1 MGFIRFRHVWGSAL
15 AVAGGAALLFGS
27 LSAPAVAEVVSP
39 FEKRY
44 DEALYGDFV
53 TIGNTVMGCPQ
64 APPAEAA
71 ECAEV
76 QRGGGTKNNN
86 DFVARPVDAAAL
98 AAPAGTSSSAR
109 LTVPPGAEVAYA
121 RLFWGGN
128 NGTYKL
134 GSNVIKRC
142 DVSGED
148 VVPGP
153 GEPLATR
160 PVVKVGTGAAHPVAL
175 SDMVE
180 DPAQTG
186 GPHYYTGE
194 SDVTAAFADVATG
207 SPVTVAV
214 GNIWAP
220 QGRGCVA
227 GWSLT
232 VVYKYP
238 GPNEHAP
245 ERRNVYVYGGH
256 VLQRSADPDT
266 TVKVKGFYRTGDG
279 PVRAS
284 ATAYE
289 GDWNTKGDQF
299 RVNGANITNPVNGAT
314 DNFFTSSADGSLE
327 PHHVNNLSIDAKSF
341 DVPATAL
348 PAGATSADLTFRTRG
363 DTYVI
368 SQFALAVPVPD
379 LEVKKTAAPAKS
391 VAPGDTVT
399 YTITAKN
406 ISSLDYPNAKL
417 TDDLTELL
425 DDAAFDGVVTADLGT
440 ASYTAPKLSW
450 TGDVPQGKT
459 ATITYKV
466 KVNDPLTGDGKLT
479 NHVVAESGRTNCEQG
494 SKDPACTPAPPVIT
508 PPDPS
513 PSPST
518 SASVPPSPSPS
529 PSTSASPSPSPST
542 SASATP
548 PFSPSPTPS
557 TTTQQPRPLPVD
569 PGDDSPGSPGS
580 PGGNLA
586 TTGSD
591 GRQLWLMGTAA
602 ATLTALGGVVFLSVR
617 RTRRR

>member
-15 AVAGGAALLFGS
+15 AVAGGAALLIGS
-27 LSAPAVAEVVSP
+27 LSGPAVAEVVSP

-53 TIGNTVMGCPQ
+53 TLGNTVMGCPQ

-86 DFVARPVDAAAL
+86 DFVARPVDAAGLGTAT
-98 AAPAGTSSSAR
+98 GTSSTGL
-109 LTVPPGAEVAYA
+109 LTVPPGAKVAYA

-128 NGTYKL
+128 NGAYKL
-134 GSNVIKRC
+134 GSNLIERC

-148 VVPGP
+148 VRRAPGD
-153 GEPLATR
+153 PLTTR
-160 PVVKVGTGAAHPVAL
+160 PVVKVGSGAARPVTL

-207 SPVTVAV
+207 SPVPVAV

-232 VVYKYP
+232 VVYAYP

-256 VLQRSADPDT
+256 VLQRSTSPDT
-266 TVKVKGFYRTGDG
+266 TVKVSGFYRTGDG

-299 RVNGANITNPVNGAT
+299 RVNGANITNPANGAA

-327 PHHVNNLSIDAKSF
+327 PKHANNLSIDAKSF
-341 DVPATAL
+341 EIPAASL

-379 LEVKKTAAPAKS
+379 LEVTKTASPAKS

-406 ISSLDYPNAKL
+406 IGSLDYPNAKL
-417 TDDLTELL
+417 TDDLTQLL
-425 DDAAFDGVVTADLGT
+425 DDAAFDGVATADLGSAT
-440 ASYTAPKLSW
+440 YTAPKLSW
-450 TGDVPQGKT
+450 TGDVPRGRT

-479 NHVVAESGRTNCEQG
+479 NHVVAESGRTNCENG
-494 SKDPACTPAPPVIT
+494 SKDPACAPVPPVIT
-508 PPDPS
+508 TPDPS

-518 SASVPPSPSPS
+518 SSSPTPSP
-529 PSTSASPSPSPST
+529 SASPSPTTVPS
-542 SASATP
+542 S
-548 PFSPSPTPS
+548 TPS
-557 TTTQQPRPLPVD
+557 TPSTPSASPTTQQPRPLPETPAT
-569 PGDDSPGSPGS
+569 PGDDSKGP
-580 PGGNLA
+580 PGGHLA

-591 GRQLWLMGTAA
+591 GRELWLMGTAA